1 MKSSTTVER
10 KSDREVV
17 VTRMVNAPVAKV
29 FRAWTQPELFRQ
41 WWVPKSA
48 PMKLVSFEM
57 DVRVGGGYRL
67 VFEFQGNQMAFF
79 GAYKEVVPESK
90 IVWTND
96 EAGEAGQV
104 TTVTFE
110 NLGDKTR
117 VMLTEVYSTKAA
129 LDEAMSNGSLD
140 GLREQFDQLEDFV
153 QPVSGRQ

>member
-1 MKSSTTVER
+1 MKNSTTVER

-29 FRAWTQPELFRQ
+29 YRAWTQPELFRQ

-67 VFEFQGNQMAFF
+67 VFDFQGHQAAFF
-79 GAYKEVVPESK
+79 GTYKEVVPESK
-90 IVWTND
+90 IVWSND
-96 EAGEAGQV
+96 EAGDAGQT

-110 NLGDKTR
+110 ALGDKTR
-117 VMLTEVYSTKAA
+117 VVLTEVYPTKAA

-140 GLREQFDQLEDFV
+140 GLREQFDQLEEFV
-153 QPVSGRQ
+153 QPS

>member
-1 MKSSTTVER
+1 MKNSTTVER
-10 KSDREVV
+10 KSDREVI
-17 VTRMVNAPVAKV
+17 VTRLVNAPVAKV
-29 FRAWTQPELFRQ
+29 YRAWTQPELFRQ

-67 VFEFQGNQMAFF
+67 VFDFQGHQAAFF
-79 GAYKEVVPESK
+79 GTYKEVVPESR

-96 EAGEAGQV
+96 EAGDAGQV

-117 VMLTEVYSTKAA
+117 VVLTEVYPTKAA
-129 LDEAMSNGSLD
+129 LDEAMASGSLD
-140 GLREQFDQLEDFV
+140 GLREQFDQLEEFV
-153 QPVSGRQ
+153 QQP